1 MRIYTDEVRINLSV
15 LCCVFLISILV
26 ISCASVPQYDAE
38 TDKQITTL
46 QKDIDSQLVK
56 FITYSRQ
63 TDAASKTKGSYSQ
76 NIDFYDKIDTD
87 ITSLELR
94 MEAVPDP
101 STKNLP
107 QIFKN
112 LREQFKNIQ
121 DAHKQQGNLSEVA
134 WTALRNQLNAQ
145 FAILL
150 TYELSL
156 KGVGSPPSATMQSTS
171 TETTSSKATTKP
183 SNPPKQ

>member
-1 MRIYTDEVRINLSV
+1 MCSYTDQLRINLSA
-15 LCCVFLISILV
+15 LCCAFLISIFV

-38 TDKQITTL
+38 TDNQITTL
-46 QKDIDSQLVK
+46 QKEIDSQIVK
-56 FITYSRQ
+56 FIGFSRQ

-76 NIDFYDKIDTD
+76 NIDFYNKIDTD

-107 QIFKN
+107 QIFNN
-112 LREQFKNIQ
+112 LRKQIDNIQ
-121 DAHKQQGNLSEVA
+121 DAHKTKGNLPEVV

-145 FAILL
+145 FAALL

-156 KGVGSPPSATMQSTS
+156 KGVGSPSSSTMQSTS
-171 TETTSSKATTKP
+171 TATASSKASPKP
-183 SNPPKQ
+183 SSPPNQ